1 MSLITIMQPSS
12 SAEGGSG
19 SSAAACDPFVRLLLD
34 RNIIQ
39 LSSTL
44 IAKLEFIR
52 YDDTRRGVFRTKWA
66 ADMFHFGVARLDP
79 EKMKGFDIDGWYR
92 STIEKYAP
100 EWKDKFDF
108 KPSKLSQSIETNW
121 MLHLLEVE
129 KEVGGFMLLLHNCL
143 ELEDSA
149 QTKMAEKSK
158 KEDEYDFIGVGPRN
172 KATQLFLT
180 QGAAAA
186 AQARIAHK

>member
-1 MSLITIMQPSS
+1 MSLISVIPSAS
-12 SAEGGSG
+12 GQGGSDP
-19 SSAAACDPFVRLLLD
+19 SSAAASDPFVRLLLD

-44 IAKLEFIR
+44 IAKLEFVR
-52 YDDTRRGVFRTKWA
+52 YDETRRGVFRTKWA
-66 ADMFHFGVARLDP
+66 ADMFHFGAVRLDP
-79 EKMKGFDIDGWYR
+79 EKMAGFNIDAWYR
-92 STIEKYAP
+92 DTIAKYAP

-108 KPSKLSQSIETNW
+108 KPCKLNQSIETNW

-149 QTKMAEKSK
+149 QNKMAEKSK
-158 KEDEYDFIGVGPRN
+158 KEDEYDFLGVGPRN

-186 AQARIAHK
+186 QQGRLTHK

>member
-1 MSLITIMQPSS
+1 MSLISVFQ
-12 SAEGGSG
+12 SG
-19 SSAAACDPFVRLLLD
+19 AGAAAEDKQLDPFVRLLLD

-52 YDDTRRGVFRTKWA
+52 YDETRRGVFRTKWA
-66 ADMFHFGVARLDP
+66 ADMFHFAVERLDP
-79 EKMKGFDIDGWYR
+79 DKMKAFDIDAWFANII
-92 STIEKYAP
+92 SKYAP
-100 EWKDKFDF
+100 EWDKKFEF
-108 KPSKLSQSIETNW
+108 RPSKLNQSIETNW

-129 KEVGGFMLLLHNCL
+129 KDVAGFMLLFHNCL

-158 KEDEYDFIGVGPRN
+158 KEDDYDFIGVGPRN
-172 KATQLFLT
+172 KATQQLLA
-180 QGAAAA
+180 QGSRGRASI
-186 AQARIAHK
+186 AQK